1 MEIEKKTFEVSEN
14 SATLLHTALIAAIP
28 QGERYLDDLRANLTP
43 ARLAHS
49 LEVMAVMDRLA
60 GIYCLERE
68 KALTAGLLHDAAK
81 DFPDE
86 RLVEM
91 AARAGLALPDPCD
104 RHPLYLHGPVGAVY
118 VRERLGITDAQILDA
133 IHTHSLV
140 ENGSD
145 FHAPFSWCL
154 RFADILEPNRS
165 WTDFHARLEPV
176 VYAGQLREGAQMAL
190 EWIFVLF
197 ARVGN
202 PVHPRLAGILEEFI
216 RAS

>member
-1 MEIEKKTFEVSEN
+1 MESETAEVFEN
-14 SATLLHTALIAAIP
+14 FGKLPSADLIAAIP
-28 QGERYLDDLRANLTP
+28 HGARFLADLRANLTP

-49 LEVMAVMDRLA
+49 LEVMTVMDRLA
-60 GIYCLERE
+60 GIYSLERE

-86 RLVEM
+86 RLIGM
-91 AARAGLALPDPCD
+91 AEQAGLILTDPCD

-118 VRERLGITDAQILDA
+118 VRERLGVMDPLILDA

-154 RFADILEPNRS
+154 RFADILEPTRS
-165 WTDFHARLEPV
+165 WTDFHAHLEPV
-176 VYAGQLREGAQMAL
+176 VYAGQLREGAQMVL

-202 PVHPRLAGILEEFI
+202 PIHPRLPGILKDFKCV
-216 RAS
+216 